1 MSSRSNLSFV
11 VPAAAAVFSLVAVST
26 DAHADRR
33 AFTHTYEYM
42 TMPKGQTELEIYTE
56 QSRSTFG
63 DDATQGLK
71 FQLEIEHGITSR
83 WDVSLYHVFEQ
94 ETGPSASDVKPLT
107 LSELKLRSRYRFSE
121 RSQLPI
127 DVALYG
133 EVVKAVGASVY
144 EIESKLIAARD
155 FGRVTVA
162 AQPILAVEF
171 GSDVPEIELE
181 LGWAAGVSYELSPKI
196 KVGAETW
203 GAAKEEFSVVE
214 SSAGPAVSWSPGESL
229 WVTFTAGVGL
239 NDNTDTFNGRAIIG
253 LHL

>member
-1 MSSRSNLSFV
+1 MSPKFNMSFV
-11 VPAAAAVFSLVAVST
+11 VPAALTALIAMST
-26 DAHADRR
+26 SAHADHR

-42 TMPKGQTELEIYTE
+42 TMPEGQTELEIYTE
-56 QSRSTFG
+56 QSRSTFD
-63 DDATQGLK
+63 DDAVQGLK
-71 FQLEIEHGITSR
+71 FQLELEHGITSR

-94 ETGPSASDVKPLT
+94 ETGPSPSDVKPLT

-121 RSQLPI
+121 RSELPV

-144 EIESKLIAARD
+144 ELEGKLIAARD

-171 GSDVPEIELE
+171 GGDVAETELE
-181 LGWAAGVSYELSPKI
+181 LGWAAGASYELSPKF

-214 SSAGPAVSWSPGESL
+214 ASAGPAVSWSPGESL
-229 WVTFTAGVGL
+229 WVTFTAGLGL
-239 NDNTDTFNGRAIIG
+239 NDHTDKFNGRAIIG